1 MNTSIIKII
10 LYTYIHYISIMN
22 KYFIIIIVAICAL
35 LTSCNQQKNIV
46 YLQDTNAFEQMQI
59 AQSAVVKARKGDVL
73 IISVSSRNA
82 ESAIPFNLM
91 ASGRRPG
98 AGSTDNLTSLTQ
110 RVLSYNINSN
120 GDIEFP
126 QLGIVHVDGLTREQ
140 IGDYIKDKLIQNGFL
155 KDPIVTVEFQ
165 GLQISVLGEVA
176 RPGKYTMNN
185 DRTNLLEA
193 LAMAG
198 DLTVYGLRD
207 RVAVIREVDG
217 QRTVIWHDLRSKD
230 IFSSPCY
237 NLQQND
243 IVYVEPNKYK
253 ADQSTQSRWN
263 QPGVWISIF
272 SSVLS
277 LATLIIS
284 LSK

>member
-1 MNTSIIKII
+1 
-10 LYTYIHYISIMN
+10 MN
-22 KYFIIIIVAICAL
+22 KYFIVILVAVCAL
-35 LTSCNQQKNIV
+35 FASCNQQKNIV
-46 YLQDTNAFEQMQI
+46 YLQDTSAFEQMQVT
-59 AQSAVVKARKGDVL
+59 QTAVVKARKGDVL

-98 AGSTDNLTSLTQ
+98 AGSTENLTNLTQ
-110 RVLSYNINSN
+110 RVLSYNINSS

-126 QLGIVHVDGLTREQ
+126 QLGTIHVDGLTREQ
-140 IGDYIKDKLIQNGFL
+140 IGDFIKDKLIQNGFL

-165 GLQISVLGEVA
+165 GLQVSVLGEVA

-217 QRTVIWHDLRSKD
+217 QRTVVWHDLRSKD
-230 IFSSPCY
+230 IFASPCY

-243 IVYVEPNKYK
+243 IIYVEPNKYK

-263 QPGVWISIF
+263 QPSVWISLF
-272 SSVLS
+272 SSALS